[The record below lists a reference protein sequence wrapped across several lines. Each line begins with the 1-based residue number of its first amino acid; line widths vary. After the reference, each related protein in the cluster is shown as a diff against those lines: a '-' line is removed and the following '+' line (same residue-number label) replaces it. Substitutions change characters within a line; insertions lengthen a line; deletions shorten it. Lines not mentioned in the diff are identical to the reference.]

1 MKLRICIVVSFFLI
15 ATISYAQRNVVLLI
29 ADDIGTDYFGFSEDK
44 VDTVGV
50 PNIRS
55 LLTKGIRFKNAMAN
69 PVCSPTRSG
78 MLTGRYSFRTGV
90 GYVVGS
96 PGAGELDTAEITIP
110 RLLKNYNPAIG
121 RAHIGKWHL
130 QGPNPSTHLLY
141 PNVMGWQHFEGPFSG
156 AISSFT
162 NWTKITNGIT
172 STVTTY
178 ATSENV
184 NNAVSWLRTQG
195 NNRVF
200 LWLAFNAPH
209 TPLHLPPSS
218 LHTYTNLPGTPAD
231 INNNPKSYFK
241 AMMQALDTEIGR
253 LIDSL
258 KAMNRY
264 DSTDFIF
271 MGDNGN
277 TQQTA
282 QISNLSHA
290 KASIY
295 QYGVHEPFII
305 SGPSVVNPGRVS
317 DALINTVD
325 VFATILDLFG
335 HSNWLSQIPLNKPV
349 DSKSLLP
356 IIKSQTVDV
365 RPWTFTETFRTPY
378 VSGDGKAI
386 RNKDYKLIRF
396 DNGVQ
401 ELYNLNLDP
410 NEAVNLLPGALNPTD
425 ISNYYY
431 LCNEM
436 ATLVGNSNVCKNEV
450 GMAELIHDA
459 KMLRVYPNPFKDFIR
474 IEDLNKNDEYQLL
487 NVSGQIL
494 YKGKNIGEKDFSY
507 LPKGVYILQNTR
519 PGILP
524 VRLVK
529 E

>member
-1 MKLRICIVVSFFLI
+1 MNYRFYFTVSLFLI
-15 ATISYAQRNVVLLI
+15 SLITCAQRNVVLLI

-55 LLTKGIRFKNAMAN
+55 LLAKGIRFKNAMAN

-96 PGAGELDTAEITIP
+96 PGAGELDTAEVTIP
-110 RLLKNYNPAIG
+110 RLLKNFNSNIG

-184 NNAVSWLRTQG
+184 NNATSWLRTQG
-195 NNRVF
+195 NKRVF

-218 LHTYTNLPGTPAD
+218 LHTYTNLPGTIAD

-258 KAMNRY
+258 KAMNRF

-282 QISNLSHA
+282 QIGNLSHA
-290 KASIY
+290 KGSVY

-325 VFATILDLFG
+325 VFATVLELFG
-335 HSNWLSQIPLNKPV
+335 HSNWSSQIPLNKPV

-356 IIKSQTVDV
+356 IIKSQTLEV

-378 VSGDGKAI
+378 VSGDGKAM

-401 ELYNLNLDP
+401 EFYSMVNDP
-410 NEAVNLLPGALNPTD
+410 NESNNLLLGALSLND

-436 ATLVGNSNVCKNEV
+436 ATLTSNSLVCKTDV
-450 GMAELIHDA
+450 GVVEQDKKVKKLIEF
-459 KMLRVYPNPFKDFIR
+459 PNPFSDRIHIR
-474 IEDLNKNDEYQLL
+474 SAEPNEEFELSDVNGKLLYRGKEIE
-487 NVSGQIL
+487 SH
-494 YKGKNIGEKDFSY
+494 DFSGLKKGIY
-507 LPKGVYILQNTR
+507 FLRSSLLPNSVF
-519 PGILP
+519 
-524 VRLVK
+524 RLIK